1 VSWSSRLRNIALS
14 QLRAIKERLD
24 RIDAETLEDRLREYQ
39 ARADAEREL
48 ADGIGRGGPFGQSPA
63 PTGPASSGQPHR
75 TPPPEAAGPDRSL
88 ERYYRILGVRSGA
101 GLAEVEAAYR
111 QLMER
116 CAALDGAEEGTE
128 ERQIVAEIR
137 SRVDE
142 AYKALREALN
152 PTAGRFDKLE
162 L

>member
-1 VSWSSRLRNIALS
+1 MSWSSRLRNIALS

-48 ADGIGRGGPFGQSPA
+48 ADGISRGGPFGQSPA
-63 PTGPASSGQPHR
+63 PAEPSSSAQPRR
-75 TPPPEAAGPDRSL
+75 TPPPEVAGPNRSL
-88 ERYYRILGVRSGA
+88 DRYYRILGVRSGA

-111 QLMER
+111 QLIER
-116 CAALDGAEEGTE
+116 CAALDGTEGSE